1 MRLRIFFP
9 STCVGLR
16 YGHPNDFLV
25 AFLDSMTSAGSPGK
39 NRISPTTL
47 GVSLRICHE
56 APPSSSA
63 VLDQRYGLLS
73 LLCPHIGITPIRWCR
88 NVDLLSIAY
97 AVRPQLRIRLTLSG
111 LTLLRKP

>member
-16 YGHPNDFLV
+16 YGHPESFLV
-25 AFLDSMTSAGSPGK
+25 AFLDSMTSTGSPGK

-47 GVSLRICHE
+47 GSASPRFKWSS
-56 APPSSSA
+56 PSSSA
-63 VLDQRYGLLS
+63 AHQQCGLSS
-73 LLCPHIGITPIRWCR
+73 LLCPHISITFPRWCR

-97 AVRPQLRIRLTLSG
+97 AVWPQLRIRLTLSG